1 MWAQTYVTFSFSM
14 TYSLQ
19 KAYSPL
25 KVGNICQVMQFKIL
39 SSHLRNFTLDIY
51 AMLPFCFLSLAFF
64 PSCLS
69 LQFVPSKNSISTYY
83 TIHSCSNIYE
93 VSAGLQLRNSSPHFF
108 QFMCDDLKI
117 QMLGTYAAFETE
129 INSIGTLK
137 GLMEIRL
144 QKRNFM
150 NHGAKYSH
158 VSSGRGRK

>member
-1 MWAQTYVTFSFSM
+1 MWAQTYVIFSFSM

-51 AMLPFCFLSLAFF
+51 AMLPFCFLSFAFGSF
-64 PSCLS
+64 LS
-69 LQFVPSKNSISTYY
+69 VPSKNSISTYY
-83 TIHSCSNIYE
+83 TIHSRSNIYE

-129 INSIGTLK
+129 IHSISTLK

-150 NHGAKYSH
+150 IHGAKYSH